1 MKGRLENQLKSEQI
15 LENKMSYLPDCV
27 QAFYYRLVSEVEY
40 KTAEAYIRYIEH
52 LLKFVDAHMPGKQL
66 TELTTADMD
75 RYFNFIRYKI
85 GKSGVRERT
94 TGAYRGTVYS
104 ALNKLFIFLNKEGY
118 ISENPLQN
126 LTRPSSTRD
135 NIKQISLTPEEI
147 DILIEQVK
155 TGVGNAKA
163 VARQKKW
170 KDRDLCIV
178 LLFLYTGMRV
188 TALTEININDID
200 WENQVLHIVDKRDT
214 PFDIP
219 LPKQIIPYIR
229 AWMDTRLEIL
239 DYNFF
244 TQPLFIS
251 NQKTRISVKSVERI
265 IAKYSANIDK
275 NITPHKLRSTYGTSL
290 YKETGDIY
298 FVQECMGHANIR
310 TTTRYVV
317 KDENAKAKAMD
328 IMSRVIKV

>member
-15 LENKMSYLPDCV
+15 LENKMPHLPEYI

-40 KTAEAYIRYIEH
+40 KTAETYIRYIEH
-52 LLKFVDAHMPGKQL
+52 LLKFVNTYLPGKTL
-66 TELTTADMD
+66 LELTTADMD
-75 RYFNFIRYKI
+75 RYFNSIRYKST
-85 GKSGVRERT
+85 KSSTKERT
-94 TGAYRGTVYS
+94 SGAYRGTVYS

-118 ISENPLQN
+118 MQQNPLQN
-126 LTRPSSTRD
+126 LVRPSSARD
-135 NIKQISLTPEEI
+135 NTKQISLTPDEI

-155 TGVGNAKA
+155 SGVGSDQAI
-163 VARQKKW
+163 ARQKKW

-200 WENQVLHIVDKRDT
+200 WDNQVLHIVDKRDV

-219 LPKQIIPYIR
+219 LPDKIMPYIK

-239 DYNFF
+239 DYNIFM
-244 TQPLFIS
+244 QPLFIS

-265 IAKYSANIDK
+265 IAKYSINIDK
-275 NITPHKLRSTYGTSL
+275 KITPHKLRSTYGTSL

-317 KDENAKAKAMD
+317 KDENAKAKAVD
-328 IMSRVIKV
+328 IMSKVIKI